1 MKKLTIS
8 LFLSLF
14 LFSSNI
20 FADDVLDAHKL
31 IQKVNDA
38 IVNVD
43 DKKKLTALIEESID
57 FEWISRFVLGR
68 EYRKFTNEQK
78 KEFTDLY
85 RKFLIKTYGPK
96 FNNYQAESY
105 EILLV
110 QEKKRY
116 SIVKSKFKIND
127 GSEVNFAFRVKKGK
141 DSSQFKIIDII
152 VETVSLI
159 ETQRSEF
166 SSVIKEVGIDNF
178 LMAMKKKTNNKE
190 NAKE

>member
-1 MKKLTIS
+1 M
-8 LFLSLF
+8 
-14 LFSSNI
+14 
-20 FADDVLDAHKL
+20 
-31 IQKVNDA
+31 QKVNDA

>member
-78 KEFTDLY
+78 KRIY
-85 RKFLIKTYGPK
+85 RFI
-96 FNNYQAESY
+96 
-105 EILLV
+105 
-110 QEKKRY
+110 
-116 SIVKSKFKIND
+116 
-127 GSEVNFAFRVKKGK
+127 
-141 DSSQFKIIDII
+141 
-152 VETVSLI
+152 
-159 ETQRSEF
+159 
-166 SSVIKEVGIDNF
+166 
-178 LMAMKKKTNNKE
+178 
-190 NAKE
+190 

>member
-57 FEWISRFVLGR
+57 FERISRFVLGR

>member
-1 MKKLTIS
+1 MNK
-8 LFLSLF
+8 
-14 LFSSNI
+14 
-20 FADDVLDAHKL
+20 
-31 IQKVNDA
+31 
-38 IVNVD
+38 
-43 DKKKLTALIEESID
+43 
-57 FEWISRFVLGR
+57 
-68 EYRKFTNEQK
+68 K